1 MDWKTVI
8 GTLAPVLGTALGG
21 PLAGTA
27 LKIVSEALLGK
38 PDGTTDE
45 ISKSISSGLDP
56 EIILKLR
63 EADTSFQ
70 VKMREMDIDIAK
82 LNASTE
88 TAYLEDVQSARATSG
103 VNRSIFIL
111 GISIVSTFAL
121 LMTAVLYGSFQ
132 LMVGGIILK
141 DVAVAST
148 VSGLIGSVIGY
159 VAGNAQQVIGYYFGS
174 SKSSSTL
181 STALA
186 GAVKDS
192 SNILKRTE

>member
-63 EADTSFQ
+63 EADTAFQ

>member
-27 LKIVSEALLGK
+27 LKIVSEALLGN